1 MLLCLPSSR
10 FSLASP
16 PTCVFASPP
25 RQIEDGGKAALCKKL
40 KVGDELINING
51 SALYGSRQEALIL
64 IKGSYRILKLTV
76 RRWALSSNLNR
87 MHEHTRSY
95 LHIHFHDFKA
105 CIWVFVLG
113 KTGCVS
119 HFYRHLT
126 SSRRWLTVV
135 GRKVKQEAGGRSGR
149 LFAWHANTHQ
159 DFPDVSQEVTFD
171 LWGVTLKADSDK
183 KRWTGSL
190 ELCARFRSKLTLY
203 SRNKMKRDDL
213 FQT

>member
-16 PTCVFASPP
+16 PTCVFAPPHRLRTEGRPPCARSWKSATSSSTSTDPPSTAADRKPSSSSRARTGYWSSPS
-25 RQIEDGGKAALCKKL
+25 GG
-40 KVGDELINING
+40 EH
-51 SALYGSRQEALIL
+51 SATMWTECTECYLRTCFF
-64 IKGSYRILKLTV
+64 SYTFMTSKHV
-76 RRWALSSNLNR
+76 SECLSW
-87 MHEHTRSY
+87 EKP
-95 LHIHFHDFKA
+95 D
-105 CIWVFVLG
+105 VFLV
-113 KTGCVS
+113 
-119 HFYRHLT
+119 FYRHLT
-126 SSRRWLTVV
+126 SSWRWLTVV

-190 ELCARFRSKLTLY
+190 ELCARFRSKLTL
-203 SRNKMKRDDL
+203 
-213 FQT
+213 